1 MSNLSCNEVVR
12 RLPALVVGDLDRE
25 AILEIEEHTELCW
38 ECRNDLQ
45 ESRGLAAT
53 LESLWLR
60 HLNGQRDQ
68 CVPLPATNGYV
79 NGSGA
84 RCLARINHALD
95 RIACYAPV
103 ETTLGTL
110 HLVATD
116 DGLARVFFPGA
127 QEPDVEDW
135 CCRNDLVPLHDE
147 EEIAPYASQ
156 LRCYLAGDRTDF
168 DFPLDFRTVSPFM
181 RDVLE
186 ALRTIPYGVIR
197 NYREIAHQI
206 GNPNAQRAVGN
217 AVKRNPVPIVVP
229 CHRVIKTD
237 GTIGGYA
244 GGPLIKERLL
254 RLEGALLAS

>member
-12 RLPALVVGDLDRE
+12 RLPAVVAGDLDRE
-25 AILEIEEHTELCW
+25 AVLEIEAHTELCW

-45 ESRGLAAT
+45 ESHGLAAT
-53 LESLWLR
+53 LESLWMR
-60 HLNGQRDQ
+60 HLRGHGDQ
-68 CVPLPATNGYV
+68 CVPFSAAHGHLNGT
-79 NGSGA
+79 GA
-84 RCLARINHALD
+84 RLTASINNALD

-103 ETTLGTL
+103 ETALGTL
-110 HLVATD
+110 HMVATD

-135 CCRNDLVPLHDE
+135 CCRNDLVPLQDE
-147 EEIAPYASQ
+147 DEIAPYAGQ
-156 LRCYLAGDRTDF
+156 LQCYLAGDRTEF
-168 DFPLDFRTVSPFM
+168 DLPIDLRTVTPFM

-186 ALRTIPYGVIR
+186 ALRGIPYGIVR
-197 NYREIAHQI
+197 NYREIAMQI

-244 GGPLIKERLL
+244 GGPMIKERLL
-254 RLEGALLAS
+254 KLEGALLAS

>member
-12 RLPALVVGDLDRE
+12 RLPALVAGDLDRE
-25 AILEIEEHTELCW
+25 AVLEIEEHTELCW

-45 ESRGLAAT
+45 ESRGLAST
-53 LESLWLR
+53 LEVLWSR
-60 HLNGQRDQ
+60 HLNGQQDQ
-68 CVPLPATNGYV
+68 CVQLPATNGYV

-84 RCLARINHALD
+84 RCVARIHSALD

-103 ETTLGTL
+103 QTSLGTL
-110 HLVATD
+110 HLVATGA
-116 DGLARVFFPGA
+116 GLARVFFPGV
-127 QEPDVEDW
+127 QEMDVEDW
-135 CCRNDLVPLHDE
+135 CCRNDLVPLNDA
-147 EEIAPYASQ
+147 EEIEPYAAQ

-168 DFPLDFRTVSPFM
+168 DFPVDFRTVTPFM

-186 ALRTIPYGVIR
+186 ALRTIPYGTVR
-197 NYREIAHQI
+197 NYREIARQV

-217 AVKRNPVPIVVP
+217 AVKRNPVPIVIP

-244 GGPLIKERLL
+244 GCPLIKDRLL
-254 RLEGALLAS
+254 KLEGALLAS

>member
-1 MSNLSCNEVVR
+1 MSNLSCNEVVQQ
-12 RLPALVVGDLDRE
+12 LPALVAGDLDRT
-25 AILEIEEHTELCW
+25 AILEIEEHTRMCW
-38 ECRNDLQ
+38 ACHHDLQ

-53 LESLWLR
+53 LATLWV
-60 HLNGQRDQ
+60 HHPGEQCAPQPVANGYLNG
-68 CVPLPATNGYV
+68 A
-79 NGSGA
+79 GA
-84 RCLARINHALD
+84 RLTASITRALD

-103 ETTLGTL
+103 PTGLGTL

-135 CCRNDLVPLHDE
+135 CCRNDLVPLYDE
-147 EEIAPYASQ
+147 EEIEPYASQ
-156 LRCYLAGDRTDF
+156 LQDYLAGERTAF
-168 DFPLDFRTVSPFM
+168 DLPIDLRSVTPFM
-181 RDVLE
+181 ASVLE
-186 ALRTIPYGVIR
+186 ALRTIPYGVLR
-197 NYREIAHQI
+197 NYREIASQI

-244 GGPLIKERLL
+244 GGPQIKERLL
-254 RLEGALLAS
+254 KLEGALLAR

>member
-12 RLPALVVGDLDRE
+12 RLPALVAGDLDRK
-25 AILEIEEHTELCW
+25 AVLEIEEHTELCW
-38 ECRNDLQ
+38 ECRDDLQ

-53 LESLWLR
+53 LELLWSR
-60 HLNGQRDQ
+60 HLNGLQDQ
-68 CVPLPATNGYV
+68 CVPFSATNGYV

-84 RCLARINHALD
+84 RCVSRIHHALD
-95 RIACYAPV
+95 RIASYGAV
-103 ETTLGTL
+103 ETPLGTL

-127 QEPDVEDW
+127 QELDVEDW

-147 EEIAPYASQ
+147 EEIEPYAHQ
-156 LRCYLAGDRTDF
+156 LQSYLAGDRMEF
-168 DFPLDFRTVSPFM
+168 DLPVDLRTVTPFM

-186 ALRTIPYGVIR
+186 TLRTIPYGAVR
-197 NYREIAHQI
+197 NYREIAIEI

-237 GTIGGYA
+237 GTIGAYA

-254 RLEGALLAS
+254 KLEGALLAS